1 MVDLWLCVITVN
13 LIGGLTPIFRR
24 NSDGFSADLRELENF
39 YTIGLQEGF
48 KVLVCFVNGL

>member
-24 NSDGFSADLRELENF
+24 NSDRFLADLRELENF